1 MTDAEPAGRT
11 TKAAIGDERNG
22 LAHASAHDGTRD
34 TEHLAHTRT
43 TDRALVAN
51 HDHIAIV
58 DLAVDYGVHRSL
70 FATEDAG
77 GAAELANAGRGDLD
91 DATARRSRA
100 TQDEQAT
107 IGMDRIRERVHDRAV
122 RVRSVGESLG
132 HRLTCDRQL
141 VTVQE
146 ARVEQ
151 LLEDRRHATN
161 LVEIGHHVLATR
173 LEVGNVWRHLG
184 NSIEIVEL
192 ELDVGLVRDR
202 EQMQDGIRRATRGV
216 DRHDRVLEGL
226 LGHDPARVQLELDG
240 LDSKL
245 AGLDSPF
252 AAPHVRG
259 GSRRGTN
266 RRHAKGLGNRGH
278 RVGSKHA
285 TARAGAWAGLF
296 LQLVQVFLA
305 HRAARHCTDRLED
318 VLNVDVFATE
328 LAGHDRAAIEEAAR
342 QVEARRAHQHAGQA
356 LVAASDRD
364 RAVEALGVHDQLVR
378 VSDILARD
386 E

>member
-11 TKAAIGDERNG
+11 TKATIGDQRNG
-22 LAHASAHDGTRD
+22 LAHASTHDGTRD

-43 TDRALVAN
+43 TDRALVAD

-58 DLAVDYGVHRSL
+58 DFAVDHGVHRRL

-91 DATARRSRA
+91 DAATRRSRA
-100 TQDEQAT
+100 AQDKQAT
-107 IGMDRIRERVHDRAV
+107 IGMNRIREWMYDRAV
-122 RVRSVGESLG
+122 RIRSIRECLG

-202 EQMQDGIRRATRGV
+202 E
-216 DRHDRVLEGL
+216 
-226 LGHDPARVQLELDG
+226 
-240 LDSKL
+240 
-245 AGLDSPF
+245 
-252 AAPHVRG
+252 
-259 GSRRGTN
+259 
-266 RRHAKGLGNRGH
+266 
-278 RVGSKHA
+278 
-285 TARAGAWAGLF
+285 
-296 LQLVQVFLA
+296 
-305 HRAARHCTDRLED
+305 
-318 VLNVDVFATE
+318 
-328 LAGHDRAAIEEAAR
+328 
-342 QVEARRAHQHAGQA
+342 
-356 LVAASDRD
+356 
-364 RAVEALGVHDQLVR
+364 
-378 VSDILARD
+378 
-386 E
+386 